1 MTNFRK
7 LIDNINAKTLSFQK
21 NKDIFSKKEFEK
33 NRSIIWKI
41 IGKIFPEYRN
51 YPFHNLTK
59 FKNLE
64 EKEID
69 FLNKIKKINGM
80 STLTNALLIN
90 KLCESI
96 GKKNYVN
103 IGCWEGFSLISG
115 MINTSCNV
123 YGVDNFS
130 QFNGPSKKFYQ
141 NFNKFKKKNHFFF
154 EMDYK
159 DFFSNHWKKENKKID
174 LYFYDGNH
182 SYNDQLESLEIAKPY
197 FQKGS
202 IIIVDDTNIDDV
214 KNATKKFL
222 INNQNE
228 FEILMDINTSS
239 NGHFTFWNG
248 LIIFFKK

>member
-1 MTNFRK
+1 MFSA
-7 LIDNINAKTLSFQK
+7 LILKYAC
-21 NKDIFSKKEFEK
+21 
-33 NRSIIWKI
+33 
-41 IGKIFPEYRN
+41 
-51 YPFHNLTK
+51 
-59 FKNLE
+59 
-64 EKEID
+64 
-69 FLNKIKKINGM
+69 NGM

-130 QFNGPSKKFYQ
+130 QFNGPSKKFYK
-141 NFNKFKKKNHFFF
+141 NFNKFKKENHFFF